1 MLAIAALGQLAFA
14 QFPQAILSQPK
25 KRDTH
30 DADHYIRR
38 RHPPVYSEEYYAKLR
53 PIVIEPEI
61 EIFEPAR
68 VQVRNLRIPL
78 ARLIAPTLVP
88 SLRQLPPYRP
98 VPSLTQ
104 GPPPFKMATPE
115 EIAADDEMVIAMLM
129 AED

>member
-1 MLAIAALGQLAFA
+1 MLGISALGQLAFA

-30 DADHYIRR
+30 GADHYIRR

-53 PIVIEPEI
+53 PIVIEPEV
-61 EIFEPAR
+61 EAPEPVL

-78 ARLIAPTLVP
+78 TRLIAPALVP
-88 SLRQLPPYRP
+88 SLMQLPPYRP
-98 VPSLTQ
+98 MPSLTQ

-115 EIAADDEMVIAMLM
+115 EIALDDEMVIAMMM